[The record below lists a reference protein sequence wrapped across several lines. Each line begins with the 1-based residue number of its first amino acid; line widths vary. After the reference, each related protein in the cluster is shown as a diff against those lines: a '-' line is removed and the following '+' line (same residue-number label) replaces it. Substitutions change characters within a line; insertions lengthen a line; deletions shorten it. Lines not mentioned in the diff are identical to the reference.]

1 MFPRPLPTAA
11 RKKRRPSR
19 PRRTLA
25 QRAKATFARVKFASG
40 IRVGG
45 LELSPRMTRA
55 QQRALTF
62 WIRRLPAGIA
72 AQLPRLKLAVAD
84 QLGSAQ
90 AHVFINEAP
99 RGGELPLG
107 NHLHAVS
114 YIPQRYVVL
123 QRDLFR
129 RRVELGRIFYHEL
142 CHFLWPRLGNP
153 RRRSYEAVLR
163 QEVREGT
170 RGELGYSAQWRKE
183 QLRANGNSSRRKA
196 GRRERWRD
204 YVCESFCDTG
214 SFVLLGPERR
224 ANHSEYTL
232 SRAARQH
239 RRRWVA
245 LVLGVEASRDGKRI
259 PTAFVLGATP

>member
-1 MFPRPLPTAA
+1 MSSRGMPTVAS
-11 RKKRRPSR
+11 RKRRRPSR

-25 QRAKATFARVKFASG
+25 QRAKATFARVQFASG

-45 LELSPRMTRA
+45 MELSPRMTRA
-55 QQRALTF
+55 EQRVLTF
-62 WIRRLPAGIA
+62 WIRRLPADLA
-72 AQLPRLKLAVAD
+72 ARLPRLKLAVAD
-84 QLGSAQ
+84 RLGSAQ

-99 RGGELPLG
+99 EESNLPLG

-114 YIPQRYVVL
+114 YIPQRYVVF

-129 RRVELGRIFYHEL
+129 RRVELGRILYHEL

-163 QEVREGT
+163 QEFRGGT

-183 QLRANGNSSRRKA
+183 KLRADGDFPRRRA
-196 GRRERWRD
+196 ARRELWRD

-214 SFVLLGPERR
+214 SFVLLGLERR

-232 SRAARQH
+232 SRAARRQ
-239 RRRWVA
+239 RGRWIA
-245 LVLGVEASRDGKRI
+245 PLLGV
-259 PTAFVLGATP
+259 L